1 MLAPLHL
8 PRMGVCIHTIVDSK
22 SISRTDW
29 QRVYD
34 ETVTVL
40 RRWPDPPIRP
50 RYRELAGIELVV
62 YSRDVVA
69 PDGWHICGDAN
80 SRLLAESIEL
90 PRVLGVESPRQ
101 PPSDIVLRAL
111 AAQSPPYDRQGLRWL
126 LDNKTQNK
134 PYHSLVLAVAMLLEH
149 RLPHAALMGGDFTPE
164 QAQDAQARLE
174 AILGE
179 TIPLPL
185 AADLRRLRAR
195 LQPHLRGAAL
205 HEAVQDLSY
214 RGTLGAVFISVLS
227 GSFGSKPHQEIEEA
241 VSCTDVSTLD
251 ELTREVF
258 VLLMGQSKALFGCS
272 ATGDPDD
279 RTAFPVD
286 LRALDRRGLLEAIA
300 SGTKSTG
307 LRLTEMAW
315 DDIERAR
322 TDELQL
328 LAMLAPQSTSGL
340 IAHQLRRAV
349 FESVAIRRFC
359 LEAWH
364 TTEPVMPL
372 EIPFQAR
379 MFDEARTP

>member
-1 MLAPLHL
+1 
-8 PRMGVCIHTIVDSK
+8 MGVCIHTIVDSK
-22 SISRTDW
+22 SISRSDW

-50 RYRELAGIELVV
+50 RYREIAGIELVV

-80 SRLLAESIEL
+80 SRLTAESIEL
-90 PRVLGVESPRQ
+90 PRVLGVDSPRN

-111 AAQSPPYDRQGLRWL
+111 AAQQPPYDRQGLRWL

-134 PYHSLVLAVAMLLEH
+134 PFHSLVLAIAMLLEH

-164 QAQDAQARLE
+164 QAQEARARLE

-179 TIPLPL
+179 GIPLPL
-185 AADLRRLRAR
+185 AADLPRLRAR

-205 HEAVQDLSY
+205 HEAIQDLSY
-214 RGTLGAVFISVLS
+214 QGTLGAVFISVLS

-241 VSCTDVSTLD
+241 VSCTDVSALD
-251 ELTREVF
+251 ELTRDAFE
-258 VLLMGQSKALFGCS
+258 LLVGQSKALFGGS
-272 ATGDPDD
+272 ATGDPED
-279 RTAFPVD
+279 RTAFPVE
-286 LRALDRRGLLEAIA
+286 LRALDRQGLLEVIA

-315 DDIERAR
+315 DDIQRASPA
-322 TDELQL
+322 ELQL
-328 LAMLAPQSTSGL
+328 LAMLASHSTSGL

-349 FESVAIRRFC
+349 FESAAIRRFC
-359 LEAWH
+359 LEAWE

-379 MFDEARTP
+379 LFDVACSP